1 MFNKENIFPTKP
13 IKTIKELTPYIPL
26 LENLMLTNRTQE
38 EISSALMCDLAV
50 LNEYAYLT
58 YELPFLDLLETFKA
72 RSNALLLDKQ
82 YEKALEGDNKM
93 LIFLGKNYAKQ
104 TDTDKNLLL
113 EADQII
119 FKDSASVNTS
129 ESEKVSED

>member
-13 IKTIKELTPYIPL
+13 IKTIKELNPYIPL

-58 YELPFLDLLETFKA
+58 YELSFLDLLETFRA

-82 YEKALEGDNKM
+82 YERALEGDNKM

-104 TDTDKNLLL
+104 TDADKNLLL

>member
-13 IKTIKELTPYIPL
+13 IKTIKELNPYIPL

-58 YELPFLDLLETFKA
+58 YELSFLDLLETFKA

-82 YEKALEGDNKM
+82 YERALEGDNKM

-104 TDTDKNLLL
+104 TDADKNLLL